1 MLEELIREIQSGRTV
16 QPAELASRL
25 HTTPVMV
32 QMMLEYL
39 ERMGKLAPLQ
49 TDCAAFCGECAAA
62 NMCLPKGR
70 GKARIWRVNQ

>member
-25 HTTPVMV
+25 HISPVMV
-32 QMMLEYL
+32 QMMLEDL

-49 TDCAAFCGECAAA
+49 MDCAASCGGCPAAT
-62 NMCLPKGR
+62 MCLPKGR
-70 GKARIWRVNQ
+70 DKARIWRVNQ